1 MCLSAATTGTP
12 RPGSAFQCRAP
23 EGGGGRAL
31 RRRRFQGRGFSLVEV
46 LVAVAIFALLSAMTW
61 GGLSTIMRS
70 RTVLEES
77 AARLKHVQLAV
88 ATIERDLRQAVAR
101 PVRGNYGQ
109 PLAALAGSA
118 TVLELSHGAFARTG
132 AEARAKLARTA
143 YTLDSAGIRRNTYA
157 VLDRAQASQPL
168 TRVLV
173 DDVRELRFR
182 YLDRDGSWRN
192 EWPPRDGRAPL
203 PEALPRAVE
212 FRFASDD
219 YGDIVRLVELPDGEA
234 PAVQR

>member
-1 MCLSAATTGTP
+1 MKTV
-12 RPGSAFQCRAP
+12 
-23 EGGGGRAL
+23 
-31 RRRRFQGRGFSLVEV
+31 RGFSLIEV

-70 RTVLEES
+70 RAVLEAS
-77 AARLKHVQLAV
+77 ADRLKHVQLTV
-88 ATIERDLRQAVAR
+88 AAIERDLRQAVAR

-109 PLAALAGSA
+109 SLAALTGSS

-132 AEARAKLARTA
+132 AEARAKIARTA
-143 YTLDSAGIRRNTYA
+143 YTLDAAGIRRNTYA
-157 VLDRAQASQPL
+157 VLDRAQASRPV

-173 DDVRELRFR
+173 ADVTALRFR
-182 YLDRDGSWRN
+182 YLGPDGNWRD
-192 EWPPRDGRAPL
+192 EWPPRDGPPPA

-212 FRFASDD
+212 FRFASAD